1 MAQKTGVFPV
11 YENQFQVNKGTAGV
25 ESLVD
30 IAAWN
35 HSQYHLIMVLKN
47 GNHLTKKVGHAV

>member
-30 IAAWN
+30 IAD
-35 HSQYHLIMVLKN
+35 SYGRQQ
-47 GNHLTKKVGHAV
+47 